1 MAGIMRSAN
10 RPKTAKHLRSA
21 SQKQFVNRAKEDRD
35 RDHALSDS
43 WAERRRLEDAAR
55 VEAAISER
63 KARELAEVEVE
74 RVKDES
80 RHNQTR

>member
-10 RPKTAKHLRSA
+10 RPKTAAHLRSG
-21 SQKQFVNRAKEDRD
+21 SQKVHVNRTKEDRD

-55 VEAAISER
+55 AEAAAAER
-63 KARELAEVEVE
+63 KAREQVTAE
-74 RVKDES
+74 ES
-80 RHNQTR
+80 KVGDGAG

>member
-10 RPKTAKHLRSA
+10 RPKTAAHLRGA
-21 SQKQFVNRAKEDRD
+21 SQKVHVNRTKEDRD

-55 VEAAISER
+55 AEAALAER
-63 KARELAEVEVE
+63 KARELAALEAKEKV
-74 RVKDES
+74 
-80 RHNQTR
+80 

>member
-10 RPKTAKHLRSA
+10 RPKTAAHLRGA
-21 SQKQFVNRAKEDRD
+21 SQKTHVNRTKEDRD

-55 VEAAISER
+55 VAAAAAER
-63 KARELAEVEVE
+63 KAREQAAAAEALTEKE
-74 RVKDES
+74 
-80 RHNQTR
+80 TG